1 MRKIFIL
8 LCLFGLSVNLAYAQQ
23 TGKGIHFLEGE
34 AWENVLQM
42 AQEHDKYIFMDCY
55 TSWCGPCKALAK
67 DIFFFFFVG
76 NFFNAHFINVKYDM
90 EKGVGK
96 ELYERYKANIIGFP
110 TLLLIDKQGKVVH
123 QMAGYQEAD
132 ALIAGAKAGM
142 EGKSLF
148 AMRDRYKA
156 GERDLA
162 FLKDFVAVLD
172 GAFLTDEIESV
183 VMDYMKDLPL
193 EKLQEKEVWDLVGTF
208 IKDPFSPQFE
218 YVVFNLDRLAY
229 KLGFDRYKVERQL
242 NWALE
247 KEVDR
252 VIELQKDEQGNI
264 LALSEETGKIDT
276 LLRLI
281 NRANLERAEEYRAK
295 IRIHELELAEDWE
308 EVLNYLSVCRDIR
321 ALGYSAGFIDDV
333 IQYMAV
339 KCTKRSLL
347 KECLSIIEAL
357 QAEEDNS
364 DSAFKMNY
372 YETFALLYKG
382 LGNKQEAEKYRKMD
396 EQYKQEKAK
405 EFEDLLKKVE

>member
-1 MRKIFIL
+1 MY
-8 LCLFGLSVNLAYAQQ
+8 LAYTQQ
-23 TGKGIHFLEGE
+23 ADKGIRFLEGE
-34 AWENVLQM
+34 AWENVLKL
-42 AQEHDKYIFMDCY
+42 AQEQDKYIVKDCY
-55 TSWCGPCKALAK
+55 TTWCGPCKALSQ
-67 DIFFFFFVG
+67 DIFTREDVG
-76 NFFNAHFINVKYDM
+76 TFFNAHFINVKYDM

-96 ELYERYKANIIGFP
+96 DLYERYKANIIGFP
-110 TLLLIDKQGKVVH
+110 TLLLIDKQGNVVH
-123 QMAGYQEAD
+123 QMAGFQEAD
-132 ALIAGAKAGM
+132 ALIAGAKAGL

-162 FLKDFVAVLD
+162 FLKDFVSVLNA
-172 GAFLTDEIESV
+172 AFLTDEIEEV
-183 VMDYMKDLPL
+183 VTDYMKTLPL

-208 IKDPFSPQFE
+208 IKDPYSSQFE
-218 YVVFNLDRLAY
+218 YVIFNIDRLAY

-252 VIELQKDEQGNI
+252 VVGLQKDEQGNI
-264 LALSEETGKIDT
+264 LPLLNEPERIDS

-281 NRANLERAEEYRAK
+281 NRANFERAEEYRAK
-295 IRIHELELAEDWE
+295 IRIHELELAEDWD
-308 EVLNYLSVCRDIR
+308 EVLNYLSVCRDIQ
-321 ALGYSAGFIDDV
+321 ALGYSSTFIEGV

-339 KCTKRSLL
+339 NCTDRSLL
-347 KECLSIIEAL
+347 KECLSIMEGL

-405 EFEDLLKKVE
+405 EFEIFLKNAE

>member
-8 LCLFGLSVNLAYAQQ
+8 ICLFGLSVNLAYTQQ
-23 TGKGIHFLEGE
+23 ADKGIRFLEGE
-34 AWENVLQM
+34 AWENVLKL
-42 AQEHDKYIFMDCY
+42 AQEQDKYIFMDCY
-55 TSWCGPCKALAK
+55 TTWCGPCKALAK
-67 DIFFFFFVG
+67 DIFTREDVG
-76 NFFNAHFINVKYDM
+76 TFFNAHFINVKYDM

-96 ELYERYKANIIGFP
+96 DLYERYKANIIGFP
-110 TLLLIDKQGKVVH
+110 TLLLIDKQGNVVH
-123 QMAGYQEAD
+123 QMAGFQEAD
-132 ALIAGAKAGM
+132 ALIAGAKAGL

-162 FLKDFVAVLD
+162 FLKDFVSVLNA
-172 GAFLTDEIESV
+172 AFLTDEIEEV
-183 VMDYMKDLPL
+183 VTDYMKTLPL

-208 IKDPFSPQFE
+208 IKDPYSSQFE
-218 YVVFNLDRLAY
+218 YVIFNIDRLAY

-252 VIELQKDEQGNI
+252 VVGLQKDEQGNI
-264 LALSEETGKIDT
+264 LPLLNEPERIDS

-281 NRANLERAEEYRAK
+281 NRANFERAEEYRAK
-295 IRIHELELAEDWE
+295 IRIHELELAEDWD
-308 EVLNYLSVCRDIR
+308 EVLNYLSVCRDIQ
-321 ALGYSAGFIDDV
+321 ALGYSSTFIEGV

-339 KCTKRSLL
+339 NCTDRSLL
-347 KECLSIIEAL
+347 KECLSIMEGL

-405 EFEDLLKKVE
+405 EFEIFLKNAE

>member
-8 LCLFGLSVNLAYAQQ
+8 ICLFGLSVNLAYAQQ
-23 TGKGIHFLEGE
+23 ADKGIRFLEGE
-34 AWENVLQM
+34 AWENVLKL
-42 AQEHDKYIFMDCY
+42 AQEQNKYIFMDCY
-55 TSWCGPCKALAK
+55 TTWCGPCKALAK
-67 DIFFFFFVG
+67 DIFTREDVG
-76 NFFNAHFINVKYDM
+76 IFFNAHFINVKYDM

-96 ELYERYKANIIGFP
+96 DLYERYKANVIGFP
-110 TLLLIDKQGKVVH
+110 TLLLIDKQGNVVH
-123 QMAGYQEAD
+123 QMAGFQEAD
-132 ALIAGAKAGM
+132 ALIAGVKAGL

-162 FLKDFVAVLD
+162 FLKDFVSVLN
-172 GAFLTDEIESV
+172 GAFLTDEIEEV
-183 VMDYMKDLPL
+183 VTDYMKTLPL
-193 EKLQEKEVWDLVGTF
+193 EKLQDKEVWDLVGTF
-208 IKDPFSPQFE
+208 IKDPYSSQFE
-218 YVVFNLDRLAY
+218 YVIFNIDRLAY

-252 VIELQKDEQGNI
+252 VVGLQKDEQGNI
-264 LALSEETGKIDT
+264 LPLLNEPERIDS

-281 NRANLERAEEYRAK
+281 NRANFERAEEYRAK
-295 IRIHELELAEDWE
+295 IRIHKLELAEDWD
-308 EVLNYLSVCRDIR
+308 EVLNYLSVCRDIQ
-321 ALGYSAGFIDDV
+321 ALGYSSTFIEGV

-339 KCTKRSLL
+339 NCTDRSLL
-347 KECLSIIEAL
+347 KECLSIMEEL

-405 EFEDLLKKVE
+405 EFENFLKNAE

>member
-8 LCLFGLSVNLAYAQQ
+8 ICLFGLSVNLAYAQQ
-23 TGKGIHFLEGE
+23 ADKGIRFLEGE
-34 AWENVLQM
+34 AWENVLKL
-42 AQEHDKYIFMDCY
+42 AQEQDKYIFMDCY
-55 TSWCGPCKALAK
+55 TTWCGPCKALAK
-67 DIFFFFFVG
+67 DIFTREDVG

-96 ELYERYKANIIGFP
+96 DLYERYKTNIIGFP
-110 TLLLIDKQGKVVH
+110 TLLLIDKQGNVVH
-123 QMAGYQEAD
+123 QMAGFQEAD
-132 ALIAGAKAGM
+132 ALIAGAKAGL

-162 FLKDFVAVLD
+162 FLKDFVSVLN
-172 GAFLTDEIESV
+172 GAFLTDEIEEV
-183 VMDYMKDLPL
+183 VTDYMKTLPL

-208 IKDPFSPQFE
+208 IKDPYSSQFE
-218 YVVFNLDRLAY
+218 YVIFNIDRLAY

-252 VIELQKDEQGNI
+252 VVGLQKDEQGNI
-264 LALSEETGKIDT
+264 LPLLNEPERIDS

-281 NRANLERAEEYRAK
+281 NRANFERAEEYRAK
-295 IRIHELELAEDWE
+295 VRIHELELAEDWD
-308 EVLNYLSVCRDIR
+308 EVLNYLSVCRDIQ
-321 ALGYSAGFIDDV
+321 ALGYSSTFIEGV

-339 KCTKRSLL
+339 KCSNRSLL
-347 KECLSIIEAL
+347 KECLFIMEEL

-372 YETFALLYKG
+372 YETFALLYKW

-405 EFEDLLKKVE
+405 EFENFLKNAE